1 MFDKVTNASLLSE
14 FSSLSRNLELTLD
27 IFLSILIGG
36 QYSYLSFFS
45 NLQFLR
51 NFSERNNY
59 FSEKINN

>member
-36 QYSYLSFFS
+36 QYSNLSFFS
-45 NLQFLR
+45 NLQFFR